1 VSDVQTKIAKKR
13 LELYQERNKKWKPYM
28 CH

>member
-1 VSDVQTKIAKKR
+1 VQTKIAKKR